1 MPDLL
6 RQEATMGIKWGIKS
20 RVLFLALIPTITISI
35 LLGVYFIGIRLE
47 DLSKALNDRGIAIA
61 SRLASQGQYGVFARD
76 TESLRYLARQSISQ
90 EVNSVAFYD
99 KKGVEIASAGKLTS
113 NIIPPTSKIGSVIIE
128 PNNKNETIKYI
139 APVTLPDVII
149 DTYPDNSQS
158 LEDEGLKTTVIGWM
172 KVELDHKATRL
183 KGYQVLIH
191 SALIGLLGLSISG
204 LLALRLGYDVIHPI
218 LELTS
223 AVEKIKNGD
232 LQTKVN
238 ITSHWELSILE
249 SGINTMASA
258 LQIAHEEMQHNIET
272 ATADLRKTLQT
283 IEIQNKELELAR
295 KEAETATQ
303 VKSEFLASMSHEL
316 RTPLNAIVGFINL
329 MDKTQLNEQ
338 QHDYLETIQK
348 SSQLLLSII
357 NDILDFSKIEAG
369 KLHLDLMPMDIREC
383 IEDTLTL
390 LGPSAHEKAL
400 ELVPLIYSDVPLKIN
415 GDSLRIKQV
424 ITNLLSNA
432 IKFTQQGSVIIRVML
447 DQSIAHL
454 VTLRIS
460 VTDTGIGISEDQQK
474 QLFHAFNQTNP
485 NITRRFGGTGLGLVI
500 CKKLVEQMHGTIDV
514 ESEPGRGSTFSFTV
528 QAEKLANPETDIQS
542 DLTGMRFIIYEIN
555 NSARIALTHLLRQ
568 WGIRVVECNDRDQII
583 TLIQQGIKEND
594 PFNMLLLG
602 VNQPIAEKDFINNSI
617 ANIKQG
623 FACTVGVLVNTT
635 EHTIHNDILR
645 AGADLCL
652 AKPVTRNKLYEALRK
667 ILITQLET
675 NDPILVDLPKLNILA
690 VDDNLANLKLVNVF
704 LENIGVVPTLA
715 KSGYEAIQCCNQ
727 NQYNLILMDLHMP
740 GLDGIETA
748 VQIRSIN
755 NPNYNTPIVALSAHV
770 IIGEHEKI
778 FAAGMNDYLTKPIEE
793 NSLRASIYK
802 WTHSGVRMRS
812 QDQNIPLTNH
822 TPFKHIDW
830 NLCKKLAG
838 NKEDLAQEMLEM
850 LISSLPSD
858 LIKIQQSYKSHKIQE
873 LREQVHKLHGA
884 CCYVGVPKLK
894 NISKELEDAIALEAT
909 EKVRYYVTALVNEIE
924 AILAYYEDIAI
935 AKATT

>member
-1 MPDLL
+1 
-6 RQEATMGIKWGIKS
+6 MGIKWGIKY

-47 DLSKALNDRGIAIA
+47 DLSRALNDRGIAVA

-76 TESLRYLARQSISQ
+76 TESLRNLARQAIDK

-99 KKGVEIASAGKLTS
+99 KNGVEIASAGKLTS
-113 NIIPPTSKIGSVIIE
+113 NIVPPTTNVGSIHIA
-128 PNNKNETIKYI
+128 PNSVNETIKYI
-139 APVTLPDVII
+139 APITLPDVII
-149 DTYPDNSQS
+149 DTYPENTQYLD
-158 LEDEGLKTTVIGWM
+158 DESLKTTVIGWI

-191 SALIGLLGLSISG
+191 SALIGLLGLSISC
-204 LLALRLGYDVIHPI
+204 LLALRLGYDVIQPI
-218 LELTS
+218 LALTT

-249 SGINTMASA
+249 SGINTMASS
-258 LQIAHEEMQHNIET
+258 LKIAHEEMQHNIDT
-272 ATADLRKTLQT
+272 ATADLRKTLET
-283 IEIQNKELELAR
+283 IEIQNIELELAR

-329 MDKTQLNEQ
+329 LDKTQLTEQ

-348 SSQLLLSII
+348 SSHLLLSII

-383 IEDTLTL
+383 VEDTLTL

-400 ELVPLIYSDVPLKIN
+400 EMVPFIYSDVPLKIN
-415 GDSLRIKQV
+415 GDSLRLKQV

-432 IKFTQQGSVIIRVML
+432 IKFTQQGSVVIRVML

-460 VTDTGIGISEDQQK
+460 ITDTGIGISEEQQK
-474 QLFHAFNQTNP
+474 ELFHAFNQTSP

-500 CKKLVEQMHGTIDV
+500 CKKLVEQMHGTIEL
-514 ESEPGRGSTFSFTV
+514 ESEPGKGSTFWFTI
-528 QAEKLANPETDIQS
+528 QAEKLIEQNTKVQLELAD
-542 DLTGMRFIIYEIN
+542 MRFIIYEIHN
-555 NSARIALTHLLRQ
+555 TTRIALAHLLKQ
-568 WGIRVVECNDRDQII
+568 WGIRVVECTKADQIVEI
-583 TLIQQGIKEND
+583 AQQGINDGD
-594 PFNMLLLG
+594 PFSMLLLG
-602 VNQPIAEKDFINNSI
+602 VNQPIAEKDFINNTI
-617 ANIKQG
+617 ANIKG
-623 FACTVGVLVNTT
+623 PFACPVGVLVNTT
-635 EHTIHNDILR
+635 EYTIHNSILQ
-645 AGADLCL
+645 AGATLCL
-652 AKPVTRNKLYEALRK
+652 AKPVTRNKLYDALRR
-667 ILITQLET
+667 ILITQPQLSEQI
-675 NDPILVDLPKLNILA
+675 PEPLPSLNILA

-704 LENIGVVPTLA
+704 LENIGVIPTLA

-727 NQYNLILMDLHMP
+727 NHYNLILMDLHMP
-740 GLDGIETA
+740 GLDGVETA
-748 VQIRSIN
+748 VQIRSTN

-770 IIGEHEKI
+770 IIGDHEKI

-802 WTHSGVRMRS
+802 WTHTGITS
-812 QDQNIPLTNH
+812 QAIAKDMHVINYSALKP
-822 TPFKHIDW
+822 IDW
-830 NLCKKLAG
+830 QLCKKLAG

-850 LISSLPSD
+850 LIESLPAD
-858 LIKIQQSYKSHKIQE
+858 QARIKQAHKTHNLHG

-894 NISKELEDAIALEAT
+894 TIAKELEDAIMISAT
-909 EKVRYYVTALVNEIE
+909 EKIKYYVTALVNEVDNILE
-924 AILAYYEDIAI
+924 YYAEMAITKAI
-935 AKATT
+935 T

>member
-1 MPDLL
+1 MS
-6 RQEATMGIKWGIKS
+6 IKWGIKY

-47 DLSKALNDRGIAIA
+47 DLSRALNDRGIAVA

-76 TESLRYLARQSISQ
+76 TESLRNLARQAIDK

-113 NIIPPTSKIGSVIIE
+113 NIVPPTINVGSVNIE
-128 PNNKNETIKYI
+128 PNNLNETIKYI
-139 APVTLPDVII
+139 APITLPDVII
-149 DTYPDNSQS
+149 DTYPENTQY
-158 LEDEGLKTTVIGWM
+158 LEDESLKTTVIGWM

-191 SALIGLLGLSISG
+191 SALIGLLGLSISC

-218 LELTS
+218 LALTT

-249 SGINTMASA
+249 SGINTMASS
-258 LQIAHEEMQHNIET
+258 LKIAHEEMQHNIDT
-272 ATADLRKTLQT
+272 ATADLRKTLKT
-283 IEIQNKELELAR
+283 IEIQNIELELAR

-329 MDKTQLNEQ
+329 LDKTQLSEQ
-338 QHDYLETIQK
+338 QRDYLETIQK
-348 SSQLLLSII
+348 SSHLLLSII

-383 IEDTLTL
+383 VEDTLTL
-390 LGPSAHEKAL
+390 LGPSAHDKAL
-400 ELVPLIYSDVPLKIN
+400 EMVPFIYSDVPLKIN
-415 GDSLRIKQV
+415 GDSLRLKQV

-432 IKFTQQGSVIIRVML
+432 IKFTQQGSVVIRVML
-447 DQSIAHL
+447 DQCIAHL

-460 VTDTGIGISEDQQK
+460 ITDTGIGISEDQQK
-474 QLFHAFNQTNP
+474 ELFHAFNQTSP

-500 CKKLVEQMHGTIDV
+500 CKKLVEQMHGTIEL
-514 ESEPGRGSTFSFTV
+514 ESEPGKGSTFWFTI
-528 QAEKLANPETDIQS
+528 QAEKLIDQLTNAQVELTD
-542 DLTGMRFIIYEIN
+542 MRFIIYEIHN
-555 NSARIALTHLLRQ
+555 TTRIALAHLLRQ
-568 WGIRVVECNDRDQII
+568 WGIRVVECSNANELVEIA
-583 TLIQQGIKEND
+583 QQGIDDCD

-602 VNQPIAEKDFINNSI
+602 VNQPIAEKDFINNTI
-617 ANIKQG
+617 ANIKVP
-623 FACTVGVLVNTT
+623 FACHVGVLVNTT
-635 EHTIHNDILR
+635 EYTIHNDILQ
-645 AGADLCL
+645 AGATLCL
-652 AKPVTRNKLYEALRK
+652 AKPVTRNKLYEALRR
-667 ILITQLET
+667 ILITQPQLIEQRF
-675 NDPILVDLPKLNILA
+675 DPLPSLNILA

-704 LENIGVVPTLA
+704 LENIGVIPTLA

-727 NQYNLILMDLHMP
+727 NHYNLILMDLHMP
-740 GLDGIETA
+740 GLDGVETA
-748 VQIRSIN
+748 VQIRSTN

-770 IIGEHEKI
+770 IIGDHERI

-802 WTHSGVRMRS
+802 WTHSGVRS
-812 QDQNIPLTNH
+812 QGVTKDLKVVNYSSSEP
-822 TPFKHIDW
+822 IDW
-830 NLCKKLAG
+830 ELCKRLAG

-850 LISSLPSD
+850 LIESLPSD
-858 LIKIQQSYKSHKIQE
+858 QEKIKHAHKTHNLNQ
-873 LREQVHKLHGA
+873 LREHVHKLHGA
-884 CCYVGVPKLK
+884 CCYVGVPRLK
-894 NISKELEDAIALEAT
+894 NISKELEDAIVISAS
-909 EKVRYYVTALVNEIE
+909 EKIKYYVKALTNEINN
-924 AILAYYEDIAI
+924 ILKYYEEEMAI
-935 AKATT
+935 TKAIT